1 MLKSPWR
8 ILGVFAL
15 AASLTVSGTG
25 CALLKKKPEPA
36 GETAAEAPSPTP
48 TPTPSPAPRPAERK
62 TIWQILTFGLL
73 GGKSQKKD
81 EPPKAQAAIQIG
93 TIKLVN
99 ESERFV
105 LIDTVAYQAA
115 IPGDKLASISDG
127 RKNGT
132 LKVSPLRN
140 PPFLIADIVEGSP
153 SRGDRVYKEG
163 EPAGTH

>member
-8 ILGVFAL
+8 LAGVSAL
-15 AASLTVSGTG
+15 VLSLLFSGTG
-25 CALLKKKPEPA
+25 CALLKKKPETT
-36 GETAAEAPSPTP
+36 GETAAAATPSPTP
-48 TPTPSPAPRPAERK
+48 SASPSPTPRSMERK
-62 TIWQILTFGLL
+62 TIWQVLTFGLL
-73 GGKSQKKD
+73 GKRKS

-99 ESERFV
+99 ETERFV

-115 IPGDKLASISDG
+115 TPGDKLVSINDG
-127 RKNGT
+127 KESGT